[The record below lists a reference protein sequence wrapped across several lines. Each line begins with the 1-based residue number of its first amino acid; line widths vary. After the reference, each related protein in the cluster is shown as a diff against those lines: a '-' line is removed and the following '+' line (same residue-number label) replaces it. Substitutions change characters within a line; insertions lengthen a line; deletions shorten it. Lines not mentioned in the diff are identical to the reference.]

1 MKKLF
6 MIILA
11 VAFLGGGTHGF
22 CQEPVEP
29 DVKQV
34 FTKTMEID
42 NPELQLS
49 YFCKVKDDKA
59 YFSITS
65 ISSWGSEK
73 IWSDLKLLEIM
84 DIKDIIV
91 YLNSPGGSAYQGLS
105 ISDEIRL
112 AQSRGFH
119 FTMEGRGAIMSAAV
133 PIFLMG
139 DKRVVSK
146 TVIFLMH
153 PAKVFKWGAFTEG
166 LKELKS
172 QAKMLELLENR
183 YAELVSSRSNL
194 SKERVIELNKV
205 DTWFTVDQALEWGFV
220 DEIK

>member
-1 MKKLF
+1 MF
-6 MIILA
+6 TILVA
-11 VAFLGGGTHGF
+11 VFLMGSMGY
-22 CQEPVEP
+22 CQELLEP
-29 DVKQV
+29 DIKQV
-34 FTKTMEID
+34 FSKTMEID

-49 YFCKVKDDKA
+49 YFCKIKDGKA

-65 ISSWGSEK
+65 ISSWKSES

-84 DIKDIIV
+84 NIKDIIV

-112 AQSRGFH
+112 AQGRGFH

-133 PIFLMG
+133 PVFLMG
-139 DKRVVSK
+139 NKRIVSK

-153 PAKVFKWGAFTEG
+153 PATVFKWGAFTEG

-183 YAELVSSRSNL
+183 YAELVASRSNL
-194 SKERVIELNKV
+194 SKEKVIELNKV
-205 DTWFTVDQALEWGFV
+205 DTWFTADQALEWGFV
-220 DEIK
+220 DEVK